1 MTSEQVQPKL
11 DVLKDNL
18 AKLAAIPQ
26 ASYDVFSGDFRN
38 VASAL
43 HLLQTSIQALIDLG
57 SFLVVQRALPTPR
70 TSHEIF
76 ERLEGAGLLPVGSAA
91 ALLPSSDFGTASFIS
106 TIGSTN
112 GGSTRSSWTTGKIWR
127 KCSISCWR
135 CSTTESVTPTRFT
148 PATA

>member
-91 ALLPSSDFGTASFIS
+91 AFAPVIGFRNRVVHLYDRIDERRVYEILVDHRQDLAKMLDQLLAVLDD
-106 TIGSTN
+106 
-112 GGSTRSSWTTGKIWR
+112 
-127 KCSISCWR
+127 
-135 CSTTESVTPTRFT
+135 
-148 PATA
+148 